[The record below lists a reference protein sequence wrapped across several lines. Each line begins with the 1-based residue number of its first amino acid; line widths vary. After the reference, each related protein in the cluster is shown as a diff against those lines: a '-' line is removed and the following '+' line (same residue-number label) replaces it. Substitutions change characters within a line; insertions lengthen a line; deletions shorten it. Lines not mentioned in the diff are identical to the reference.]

1 MSLKKPMSSLK
12 SGVKELGSVQ
22 GMKHVLTN
30 LGAGFAIGAIVDL
43 IMSYI
48 FINFVNPQF
57 KDPTTGYV
65 PAINGFA
72 LIPHHTQPDGT
83 PCIYLDDFIELLV
96 TIAMLFTKKLWVTVG
111 FFLGWY
117 VTSYMGLYYV
127 LGLPEPEVTP

>member
-1 MSLKKPMSSLK
+1 MSLGKATGKIK
-12 SGVKELGSVQ
+12 SGVKQLGSVQ
-22 GMKHVLTN
+22 GLKQTAIH
-30 LGAGFAIGAIVDL
+30 LGTGFAIGTIVDL

-65 PAINGFA
+65 PAINGFSIIEGHA
-72 LIPHHTQPDGT
+72 QPDGT

-96 TIAMLFTKKLWVTVG
+96 TIVMIFTKKLWLTIG

-117 VTSYMGLYYV
+117 VTSLMGLYYV
-127 LGLPEPEVTP
+127 LGLPTPEVTP